1 MNFQHP
7 DDRRNLIIFI
17 VVSFLILNG
26 FSQFVMEPRMKEHQA
41 EAQMQVVQTIKNGG
55 TFGAESATAKI
66 VLREIAAGES
76 EEIAT
81 NVFVGAKE
89 MTPTQ
94 IAEAQRLAR
103 DFEKLQYVETAPALI
118 SPQNSVQPSQA
129 QGKGGWEE
137 HAIWLKKPADYH
149 FEKEPPLARNANSQT
164 ALDRAIAGGL
174 GGGLLAALSFGL
186 LWVFGKL
193 SKLFKKTSEFWPGP
207 VSTKKSRFFLAF
219 LAVLFMLSIGYVY
232 GFEHLF
238 LGGAILI
245 FCGVLVFTFAHDLKL
260 SWKET
265 VLIMI
270 VWLMFILGSAKNNE
284 IDDECSQSYDLRGS
298 YCE

>member
-26 FSQFVMEPRMKEHQA
+26 FNHFVIMPRMEEYQA
-41 EAQMQVVQTIKNGG
+41 EAQMQG
-55 TFGAESATAKI
+55 TSGAESATAKI

-89 MTPTQ
+89 MAPTQ
-94 IAEAQRLAR
+94 IAEAHRLAR
-103 DFEKLQYVETAPALI
+103 DFEDLQQAQDTSL
-118 SPQNSVQPSQA
+118 PQNSVQPA
-129 QGKGGWEE
+129 QVQGNGGWEE
-137 HAIWLKKPADYH
+137 HAIPLEEFIAQQRGTVS
-149 FEKEPPLARNANSQT
+149 FESAPPLAGNANSQT

-207 VSTKKSRFFLAF
+207 MSAKKSRFLLAF
-219 LAVLFMLSIGYVY
+219 LAVFFMLSIGYVY

-265 VLIMI
+265 ALIMI

-284 IDDECSQSYDLRGS
+284 IDEECSQSYDLRGS